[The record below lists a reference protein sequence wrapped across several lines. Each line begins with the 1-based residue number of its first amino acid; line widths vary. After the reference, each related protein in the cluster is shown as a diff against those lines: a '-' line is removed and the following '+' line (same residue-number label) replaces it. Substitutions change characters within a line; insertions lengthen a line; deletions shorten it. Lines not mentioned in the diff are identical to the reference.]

1 MLKRL
6 FLSVFLLSNISSLG
20 IAQDL
25 QDQLADDNVI
35 VTESYTEYHA
45 LKDKDIFIRKM
56 EDDYFKITLYDEQH
70 RLNKQYRYYLDMD
83 VQYNKLHKKIKY
95 IIDKRAVPS
104 VTIDNAQITD
114 LFCNKKYLVI
124 TLIEYSFAYQM
135 SAENNYYD
143 IYIDLDPNNSEITVF
158 DYNLYPFDTRGP
170 IDLQIIEGTTEQK
183 CHKNSIEFIY
193 DTNG

>member
-1 MLKRL
+1 M
-6 FLSVFLLSNISSLG
+6 SVFLLTNISSLG

-56 EDDYFKITLYDEQH
+56 ENDNFKITLYDKQH

-83 VQYNKLHKKIKY
+83 VQYNNLHKKIKY

-124 TLIEYSFAYQM
+124 TINEYNGASIMY
-135 SAENNYYD
+135 AENNYFD
-143 IYIDLDPNNSEITVF
+143 IYMDLDPNNNDFSVF
-158 DYNLYPFDTRGP
+158 NYNLYQYNTKGP
-170 IDLQIIEGTTEQK
+170 IDLQVIQRTTEQK
-183 CHKNSIEFIY
+183 CHKKSIEFIY